1 MRSGLHTKSLIGLI
15 IGLGAVA
22 ALVAWQGLH
31 AVAGQ
36 IAAAGWWVLLI
47 CVFFPIAQAMNAEA
61 WRRLFPGSRR
71 PRFGQTM
78 VATCVGSAVNTLL
91 PVATI
96 GGEVVKA
103 RILTLW
109 AHAGGDTISTMV
121 VDKTVQAIVVVLWAL
136 VGIMMLAVIAP
147 NPMVLGGALLG
158 ALLLSIGIA
167 GFVAVQL
174 AGGLSILARA
184 GTRLASAD
192 WIARLAG
199 PAAKTDVL
207 TRAIYGRPHAV
218 GASIALRLLVQVV
231 LVGEVVFASHLMGA
245 PIGFGDALLIKGL
258 AVGLRGVAFAVPAG
272 LGVQE
277 GGFVAIGLMVGLPPE
292 LMIAVSLATRVREI
306 LPSIPFLFVWQHIEG
321 RALWRRMRVAESE
334 QEQP

>member
-1 MRSGLHTKSLIGLI
+1 MSAGLRIKSLIGLI
-15 IGLGAVA
+15 VGLGAVA

-31 AVAGQ
+31 TVADQ
-36 IAAAGWWVLLI
+36 ISQAGWWVLLV
-47 CVFFPIAQAMNAEA
+47 CVFFPITQSMNAEA
-61 WRRLFPGSRR
+61 WRRLFPGARR
-71 PRFGQTM
+71 PGFGQTAM
-78 VATCVGSAVNTLL
+78 ATCVGSAVNTLL

-109 AHAGGDTISTMV
+109 SHAGGDTVSTMV

-136 VGIMMLAVIAP
+136 VGISILAAIAP
-147 NPMVLGGALLG
+147 NPLVLMGALLG
-158 ALLLSIGIA
+158 ALLLAIGIA

-174 AGGLSILARA
+174 AGGLSILARF
-184 GTRLASAD
+184 GERLAKSD

-199 PAAKTDVL
+199 PAAQTDAL
-207 TRAIYGRPHAV
+207 TRAIYGRPHAIA
-218 GASIALRLLVQVV
+218 ASILVRLLVQVV
-231 LVGEVVFASHLMGA
+231 LVGEVIFASYLMGA
-245 PIGFGDALLIKGL
+245 PLAVVDALLIKGL

-277 GGFVAIGLMVGLPPE
+277 GGFVAVGLLLGLPPE

-321 RALWRRMRVAESE
+321 RALWRRLRVAEGN